1 VVDPDG
7 HVSIF
12 APLLLSLGLALA
24 GATDDLRMASD
35 ASLDEATRMA
45 AFQRLV
51 NNGAMDVNA
60 VVAAAEDPE
69 GDSRQRWVAV
79 RALGEIGG
87 DRCKQVLV
95 GLVAD
100 PQPAMRAAAAGGLG
114 DLGGKDSVPQ
124 LTALLADPAVI
135 VRAAAAEALG
145 KIGSKDAV
153 PALVAALESRD
164 NYHRGSSL
172 WVRRHYV
179 LALGN
184 IGDKAAVSSLLRG
197 LDDGDP
203 GVAEASILAFE
214 QIGGFTMKEGRD
226 AREEKEAWRRWA
238 AAQLRQGG

>member
-1 VVDPDG
+1 M
-7 HVSIF
+7 
-12 APLLLSLGLALA
+12 GLALA
-24 GATDDLRMASD
+24 GAADDLRLASD
-35 ASLDEATRMA
+35 ANLDDTTRMA

-51 NNGAMDVNA
+51 NDGSMDINA
-60 VVAAAEDPE
+60 VVAAAQASE
-69 GDSRQRWVAV
+69 GDARQRWVAV

-87 DRCKQVLV
+87 DRCKEVLV

-100 PQPAMRAAAAGGLG
+100 PMPAMRAAAAGGLG
-114 DLGGKDSVPQ
+114 DLGSKDTLPQ
-124 LTALLADPAVI
+124 LTGLLVDPAVI

-145 KIGSKDAV
+145 KIGSRDAV
-153 PALVAALESRD
+153 PALIAALESRD

-184 IGDKAAVSSLLRG
+184 IGDKAAVGALLRG

-203 GVAEASILAFE
+203 GVAEASIVAFE
-214 QIGGFTMKEGRD
+214 QIAGFNMKEGRD
-226 AREEKEAWRRWA
+226 NREEKEAWRRWA